1 MCKMCAKTMTYDEIR
16 DLCEQRR
23 MTVTSV
29 SDKMGITLLGLKKG
43 LQNESLGIKNVMELC
58 RVLDID
64 PNTFC
69 GWNSMSGDFNYGNMQ
84 KGDKNKMNVTS
95 SSDELKRTI
104 DMLEQEL
111 KTKNEQIA
119 KLIEKL

>member
-1 MCKMCAKTMTYDEIR
+1 MCMNNAKTMTYEEIR
-16 DLCEQRR
+16 DLCEQKRT
-23 MTVTSV
+23 TVTSV
-29 SDKMGITLLGLKKG
+29 SEEMGITLLGLKKG

-69 GWNSMSGDFNYGNMQ
+69 GWNRESGDVNYGNMQ
-84 KGDKNKMNVTS
+84 KGAKKQVMTVGS
-95 SSDELKRTI
+95 SEELKRTI